1 MVDMAGVNF
10 FWVMRALPCQQIELD
25 CQITKNYFP
34 RITANILQSERIT
47 VSLVAQKTFLFRNKT
62 IEVDKFAQ
70 TLKI

>member
-47 VSLVAQKTFLFRNKT
+47 FSLV
-62 IEVDKFAQ
+62 VH
-70 TLKI
+70 KIRI